1 MFYFFRQLLSLAKRL
16 PSHSVYFLSN
26 LFVSRLQM
34 CCPVS
39 QGKSLPGPGSPIQ
52 VCKEFFIQQSFA
64 FQLYL
69 FKFALF
75 TGPPLLNNNN
85 NSLTKSDNGKLK
97 DFTQYE
103 PLFNQVSDERRTI
116 NCFELQDLLETC
128 LPNGKVN

>member
-1 MFYFFRQLLSLAKRL
+1 M
-16 PSHSVYFLSN
+16 
-26 LFVSRLQM
+26 
-34 CCPVS
+34 S

-52 VCKEFFIQQSFA
+52 VCKEIFHPAMFGFLAVLIQICV
-64 FQLYL
+64 
-69 FKFALF
+69 LF

-85 NSLTKSDNGKLK
+85 NSSLTKSDNGKLK

-128 LPNGKVN
+128 LPNGKVILSYNIQAVFFCIYLSIIYS